1 MIISSL
7 VYYLRPVAQAG
18 AILLYVELHKGP
30 EPLGK
35 EIAEYVFCVSALE
48 RRMLWCIRRDGEDSW
63 GWCREGKRCSFICS
77 VGSFKVQSISVF
89 KELGVI
95 PVLVELS
102 QNTDGDHREKPSRAT
117 TWLNYYAAN
126 RDTIL
131 LAGAI
136 PVLIDLLSGE
146 LDEVRDYSA
155 ECLINFAEDPL
166 YRVQVS

>member
-1 MIISSL
+1 M
-7 VYYLRPVAQAG
+7 
-18 AILLYVELHKGP
+18 
-30 EPLGK
+30 
-35 EIAEYVFCVSALE
+35 
-48 RRMLWCIRRDGEDSW
+48 
-63 GWCREGKRCSFICS
+63 
-77 VGSFKVQSISVF
+77 GSFKVQAISVV

-102 QNTDGDHREKPSRAT
+102 QNTDGDLREKPSRAT

-126 RDTIL
+126 RVAIL

-136 PVLIDLLSGE
+136 PVLIDLSSGE
-146 LDEVRDYSA
+146 LDEVRDYAA